1 MQRRILGKTGESVSI
16 LGFGCMR
23 LPVAGPDPSHIDE
36 DLAIA
41 MIRKAIDLGVNYVDT
56 AWPYHG
62 AKGFF
67 EPGASEPLVGRAL
80 TGGWREKAKVATKL
94 PSWLVKTRA
103 DMNRFLDLQ
112 LKRLQT
118 SHIDFYL
125 AHTLN
130 ARYWEAMKQADLAGF
145 FEEAR
150 KDGRIKHVGFSF
162 HDRFSVFREIVEGY
176 DWDFVQIQHNY
187 LDQAYQAGEEG
198 VKLAA
203 RKGLGLVIMEPLR
216 GGFLINQVPDAL
228 RAHFTGVRP
237 AWSLADWAFR
247 WLWSRPEISVVLSGM
262 SAMEHVEEN
271 VNIACC
277 AEPLT
282 DADEASVAFVRD
294 AFLSR
299 IKVGCTG
306 CGYCMPCPEGVDI
319 PRNFMLYNDYYL
331 TDNEETRGITKYI
344 YCNLA
349 LEPGEKAD
357 RCQHCGQCEEK
368 CPQQLPV
375 SGLMADVA
383 DVFCKAAL

>member
-1 MQRRILGKTGESVSI
+1 MKQRILGKTGESVSI

-23 LPVAGPDPSHIDE
+23 LPVAGPDPSRIDE

-41 MIRKAIDLGVNYVDT
+41 MIRKAIDRGVNYVDT

-62 AKGFF
+62 AKGVF
-67 EPGASEPLVGRAL
+67 EPGASEPLVGKAL
-80 TGGWREKAKVATKL
+80 SDGYREKVKVATKL
-94 PSWLVKTRA
+94 PSWLVNTRA

-150 KDGRIKHVGFSF
+150 KDGRIGHVGFSF
-162 HDRFSVFREIVEGY
+162 HDRFSVFQEIVEGY
-176 DWDFVQIQHNY
+176 DWDFAQIQYNY
-187 LDQAYQAGEEG
+187 LDRFYQAGEEG

-203 RKGLGLVIMEPLR
+203 RKGMGLVIMEPLR
-216 GGFLINQVPDAL
+216 GGFLINQMPDAL
-228 RAHFTGVRP
+228 RAHLAGIRP
-237 AWSLADWAFR
+237 AWSLADWGFR
-247 WLWSRPEISVVLSGM
+247 WLWNQPEISVVLSGM
-262 SAMEHVEEN
+262 SAMEQVEEN
-271 VNIACC
+271 LNIACGV
-277 AEPLT
+277 EPFT
-282 DADEASVAFVRD
+282 DTDEAAVAFVRD
-294 AFLSR
+294 AFLNR

-306 CGYCMPCPEGVDI
+306 CGYCMPCPEGVNI

-331 TDNEETRGITKYI
+331 TDSETARGHIKYI
-344 YCNLA
+344 YGNLV
-349 LEPGEKAD
+349 LEPGEMAD
-357 RCQHCGQCEEK
+357 HCQRCGQCEEK

-375 SGLMADVA
+375 SEAMAAVA
-383 DVFCKAAL
+383 AVFCK